1 MQEPHVPPTPAQQAH
16 VQQAVKNPALSA
28 RANGGHPAI
37 AATPRP
43 GAFNAP
49 GVVGAKGAPP
59 RPPVTANPA
68 IHAPATGAAH
78 PSTVPAGK
86 LPPPK
91 SQPTKPANK
100 PAKPPAEKNAEKHE
114 EGAKP

>member
-43 GAFNAP
+43 GAFNAA
-49 GVVGAKGAPP
+49 GVVGAKGAPA
-59 RPPVTANPA
+59 RPPVAA
-68 IHAPATGAAH
+68 YSAVHAPATGTVH
-78 PSTVPAGK
+78 PPTAPAGK
-86 LPPPK
+86 LPVAKPQPP
-91 SQPTKPANK
+91 K

-114 EGAKP
+114 EGARP

>member
-1 MQEPHVPPTPAQQAH
+1 MQEPHVPPTPAQQA
-16 VQQAVKNPALSA
+16 A
-28 RANGGHPAI
+28 RAASGEKSAALRQGERRPPAI